1 MVKIFHILVDPQII
15 PIVLNTDR
23 EEWIQLNFITKKG
36 TDFLDKQYFAP
47 KLKFNGQWELRK
59 WFSIQNIYQ
68 NNTWLNSM
76 TQSVLLRIN
85 Q

>member
-15 PIVLNTDR
+15 PIVILTGKS
-23 EEWIQLNFITKKG
+23 EYSWIFITKKG